1 MNTGFNL
8 GEPAARGGQKF
19 HGLLLEHELSEL
31 RLLIERKAGVLLDQP
46 FEALAIRLGEYMEAR
61 RLGSFPDLM
70 GRLQGSEA
78 ECEALLDRL
87 LDRETAFYRHP
98 QAFAA
103 FEKQALPELYIRKS
117 SQTSRSLRIWSA
129 GCSTGEEAY
138 SIALSI
144 CEAAYC
150 HGNNNWT
157 IHVLASDIRQSA
169 LTAAERGLYTP
180 EVVEVLP
187 RPQVQQYFAR
197 VGEHYLVKPRLRNLI
212 TFTQMNL
219 ARPAYLGRFDCI
231 FCMDLL
237 NHFSMAQR
245 MALAQRLHLYLEPGG
260 YLFLGDSER
269 LHSVD
274 VNFQNQTEAA
284 YTFFRKPMTAAA
296 RAGWGS

>member
-1 MNTGFNL
+1 MNAGFNL
-8 GEPAARGGQKF
+8 GEPTARGGQKF
-19 HGLLLEHELSEL
+19 HLLLLEHELSEL
-31 RLLIERKAGVLLDQP
+31 RLLIERKAGVLLDCP
-46 FEALAIRLGEYMEAR
+46 VDELTYRLSEYMELR
-61 RLGSFPDLM
+61 RLGSFADLM

-78 ECEALLDRL
+78 ECEVLLERL
-87 LDRETAFYRHP
+87 LDGETGFYRHP

-157 IHVLASDIRQSA
+157 IHVLASDIRQSV
-169 LTAAERGLYTP
+169 LTSAERGLYAP
-180 EVVEVLP
+180 EAIERLP
-187 RPQVQQYFAR
+187 RAQVQHYFGR

-219 ARPAYLGRFDCI
+219 ARPAHLGRFDCI

-237 NHFSMAQR
+237 NRFSMSQR
-245 MALAQRLHLYLEPGG
+245 IALAQRLHLYLEPGG

-269 LHSVD
+269 LHTVD
-274 VNFQNQTEAA
+274 VKFQTQTEGAF
-284 YTFFRKPMTAAA
+284 TFFRKPMTAAA

>member
-8 GEPAARGGQKF
+8 GESASRGGQKF

-31 RLLIERKAGVLLDQP
+31 RLLVERKAGILLEYPHHVLID
-46 FEALAIRLGEYMEAR
+46 RLVEYMDQR
-61 RLGSFPDLM
+61 RFGSFADLM
-70 GRLQGSEA
+70 GRLQASEG
-78 ECEALLDRL
+78 ECEALFERL
-87 LDRETAFYRHP
+87 LNGETSFYRHP

-117 SQTSRSLRIWSA
+117 SQTSRSLRIWAA

-157 IHVLASDIRQSA
+157 IHVLASDVRQSA
-169 LTAAERGLYTP
+169 LTFAERGLYTP
-180 EVVEVLP
+180 EAVERLP
-187 RPQVQQYFAR
+187 RQQAQQYFVR

-219 ARPAYLGRFDCI
+219 ARPAHLGRFDCI
-231 FCMDLL
+231 FCMDVL
-237 NHFSMAQR
+237 NHFSMSHR
-245 MALAQRLHLYLEPGG
+245 IALAQRLHLYLEPGG
-260 YLFLGDSER
+260 YLFLGDNER
-269 LHSVD
+269 LHSID
-274 VNFQNQTEAA
+274 VNFQTQAEGGC
-284 YTFFRKPMTAAA
+284 TFYRKPMTAAA

>member
-1 MNTGFNL
+1 MNTGLNL
-8 GEPAARGGQKF
+8 GEPAPRSGQKF
-19 HGLLLEHELSEL
+19 HGVLLDHELSDL
-31 RLLIERKAGVLLDQP
+31 RLLVERKAGVLLDCPQH
-46 FEALAIRLGEYMEAR
+46 ELVDRLGQYMESR
-61 RLGSFPDLM
+61 RFTSFADLM
-70 GRLQGSEA
+70 GRLQSSET
-78 ECEALLDRL
+78 ECESLLERL
-87 LDRETAFYRHP
+87 LNDETSFFRHP
-98 QAFAA
+98 QAFGA

-157 IHVLASDIRQSA
+157 IHVLASDVRHSA
-169 LTAAERGLYTP
+169 LTAAERGLYAP
-180 EVVEVLP
+180 SSIEHLP

-219 ARPAYLGRFDCI
+219 ARPAHLGRFDCI
-231 FCMDLL
+231 FCMDVL
-237 NHFSMAQR
+237 NHFSMSQR
-245 MALAQRLHLYLEPGG
+245 IALTQRLHLYLEPGG
-260 YLFLGDSER
+260 YLFLGDAER
-269 LHSVD
+269 LHNVD
-274 VNFQNQTEAA
+274 VNFQIQTEGA
-284 YTFFRKPMTAAA
+284 YTIYRKPMTAAA

>member
-1 MNTGFNL
+1 MNAGFNL
-8 GEPAARGGQKF
+8 GESSSRGSQKL
-19 HGLLLEHELSEL
+19 HGLLLEHELSDL
-31 RLLIERKAGVLLDQP
+31 RLLLERKAGVLLECPQHELVD
-46 FEALAIRLGEYMEAR
+46 RLVEYMEQR
-61 RLGSFPDLM
+61 RLTSFADLM
-70 GRLQGSEA
+70 GRLQSSEA
-78 ECEALLDRL
+78 EFESLLERL
-87 LDRETAFYRHP
+87 LDGETGFYRHP
-98 QAFAA
+98 QAFGA

-117 SQTSRSLRIWSA
+117 SQTSRSLRIWAA

-157 IHVLASDIRQSA
+157 IHVLASDVRQSA
-169 LTAAERGLYTP
+169 LSFAERGLYTP
-180 EVVEVLP
+180 AALENLP

-197 VGEHYLVKPRLRNLI
+197 LGEHYLVKPRLRNLI

-219 ARPAYLGRFDCI
+219 ARPAHLGRFDCI

-237 NHFSMAQR
+237 NHFSMSQR
-245 MALAQRLHLYLEPGG
+245 IALTQRLHLYLEPGG
-260 YLFLGDSER
+260 YLFLGDGER
-269 LHSVD
+269 LHTMD
-274 VNFQNQTEAA
+274 VNFQAQTEGA

>member
-1 MNTGFNL
+1 MNTGLNL
-8 GEPAARGGQKF
+8 GEASARGQKF

-31 RLLIERKAGVLLDQP
+31 RLLIERKAGVLLDCP
-46 FEALAIRLGEYMEAR
+46 LDELVARLGEYMEAR
-61 RLGSFPDLM
+61 RLGSFADLM
-70 GRLQGSEA
+70 GRLQASEG
-78 ECEALLDRL
+78 ECEALLERL
-87 LDRETAFYRHP
+87 LDGETGFYRHP
-98 QAFAA
+98 QAFGA

-138 SIALSI
+138 SVALSI

-150 HGNNNWT
+150 HGNHNWT
-157 IHVLASDIRQSA
+157 IHVLASDIRQGS
-169 LTAAERGLYTP
+169 LTFAERGLYTP
-180 EVVEVLP
+180 EAVGNLP
-187 RPQVQQYFAR
+187 RTQVQHYFAR

-219 ARPAYLGRFDCI
+219 ARPAHLGRFDCI

-237 NHFSMAQR
+237 NHFSMSQR
-245 MALAQRLHLYLEPGG
+245 IALAQRLHLYLEPGG
-260 YLFLGDSER
+260 YLFLGDGER

-274 VNFQNQTEAA
+274 VNFQAQTEGG

-296 RAGWGS
+296 RSGK

>member
-1 MNTGFNL
+1 MDTGFNF
-8 GEPAARGGQKF
+8 GEPSPRGGQKF

-31 RLLIERKAGVLLDQP
+31 RLLIERKAGVLIDCPLDDI
-46 FEALAIRLGEYMEAR
+46 ATRLGEYMELR
-61 RLGSFPDLM
+61 RLTSFADLM
-70 GRLQGSEA
+70 GRMQGSET
-78 ECEALLDRL
+78 ECEALLERL
-87 LDRETAFYRHP
+87 LDGETAFYRHP

-117 SQTSRSLRIWSA
+117 SQTSRSLRIWTA

-169 LTAAERGLYTP
+169 LTFAERGLYTP
-180 EVVEVLP
+180 EALERLP
-187 RPQVQQYFAR
+187 KPQVQHYFAR

-219 ARPAYLGRFDCI
+219 ARPAHLGRFDCI

-237 NHFSMAQR
+237 NHFSMSQR
-245 MALAQRLHLYLEPGG
+245 IALAQRLHLYLEPGG
-260 YLFLGDSER
+260 YLFLGDAER
-269 LHSVD
+269 LNAVD
-274 VNFQNQTEAA
+274 VNFQTQTEGA

-296 RAGWGS
+296 RAGWGL